1 MEIEEKKEKQR
12 EVQVGEPKV
21 QKKEVKIQVA
31 KLKMEKQTDMILRK
45 ENIEKMIIE
54 AFYSDREKSLK
65 GERKLILH
73 KWQAGVM

>member
-1 MEIEEKKEKQR
+1 M
-12 EVQVGEPKV
+12 
-21 QKKEVKIQVA
+21 
-31 KLKMEKQTDMILRK
+31 KMEKQTDMILRK